1 GLDAEQRQAAET
13 LSGPLCIL
21 AGAGTGKT
29 RAITHRI
36 AYGVHTGI
44 YNPTSVLAL
53 TFTTRAAAEMR
64 TRLRQLGA
72 PGVQTRTFH
81 AAALRQLQYFWPQA
95 IGGTLPN
102 LVEHK
107 APLIAEAARRL
118 RISSDRA
125 MVRDLAA
132 EIEWAKVSMHTPE
145 SYAKIAASRELPN
158 GLESVSMA
166 RIF

>member
-1 GLDAEQRQAAET
+1 MTEYDNPPATDLLAGLDAEQRQAAET

-72 PGVQTRTFH
+72 Q
-81 AAALRQLQYFWPQA
+81 
-95 IGGTLPN
+95 
-102 LVEHK
+102 
-107 APLIAEAARRL
+107 
-118 RISSDRA
+118 DR
-125 MVRDLAA
+125 
-132 EIEWAKVSMHTPE
+132 K
-145 SYAKIAASRELPN
+145 
-158 GLESVSMA
+158 SVV
-166 RIF
+166 